1 MPAQEVSSRQYYFG
15 LKRPVFEKEDNT
27 MQKHIHEIYFSQLL
41 GKRIYDNV
49 GKCVGKV
56 KDCVVLWDGDMP
68 RVTGIRHTDDMDKL
82 IPAEIILKWNEPGI
96 KLLQPLDQSALV
108 GIRHQE
114 LYVGKWLLDKQVI
127 DLKGYKLVRV
137 NDILLSCYEQ
147 EGRQHLSLIAA
158 DVGVRGLLRRIGLE
172 LLVKHLDNHY
182 ILWQSITPLEQR
194 TGSLKLNQEK
204 NHFSKLHPADIADL
218 VEEMDYNSR
227 AAFFNSLNA
236 EQAAETLAEM
246 ELDTQVE
253 IITQLDDEQAS
264 DLLEDMPPDAAAD
277 ILGEMSKE
285 KSTELLRLMEADEA
299 EEVKELMQ
307 YDEDTAGGLM
317 TTEYIAL
324 PVSLTAEQ
332 TINRLRKLAPAAETI
347 YYLYVTDVS
356 EKLLG
361 VLSLREL
368 IIAQPDATL
377 DNLMHPHVISV
388 HCNNNHRKVAETI
401 HKYGLLAVPVTDE
414 NGVLLG
420 IVTVDDVL
428 DWLMPERTLPDSRSI
443 YLNKR
448 AVRRG

>member
-1 MPAQEVSSRQYYFG
+1 
-15 LKRPVFEKEDNT
+15 
-27 MQKHIHEIYFSQLL
+27 MQKHINEIYFSQLL
-41 GKRIYDNV
+41 GKRIYDNA
-49 GKCVGKV
+49 GKQVGKV

-82 IPAEIILKWNEPGI
+82 IPAEIVSKWNEAGI
-96 KLLQPLDQSALV
+96 KLLQPIDQIALA

-147 EGRQHLSLIAA
+147 AGQQHLSLIAA
-158 DVGVRGLLRRIGLE
+158 DVGIKGLLRRIGLDF
-172 LLVKHLDNHY
+172 LVKRLENHY

-194 TGSLKLNQEK
+194 TGSLKLNRDK
-204 NHFSKLHPADIADL
+204 DHFSKLHPADIADL

-236 EQAAETLAEM
+236 EQAADTLAEM

-253 IITQLDDEQAS
+253 IITQLNGEQAS
-264 DLLEDMPPDAAAD
+264 DLLEEMPPDAVAD

-285 KSTELLRLMEADEA
+285 KSAELLQLMEAEDA

-324 PVSLTAEQ
+324 PVALSAEQ

-368 IIAQPDATL
+368 IIANPDATL
-377 DNLMHPHVISV
+377 DNLMHTHVISV
-388 HCNNNHRKVAETI
+388 HCDDSHRKVAETI

-443 YLNKR
+443 YLNKC
-448 AVRRG
+448 AVIRG